1 MTPMKKFTKP
11 FEWPTKWLL
20 LASAIGSA
28 VLAIG
33 LAFISRF
40 LVTSDAYL
48 NRLSFGFTVASVIL
62 AVFIFSWTARATARR
77 LAGEVDS
84 EHLWMLASQDL
95 KSADPPSYSEWQAI
109 SIARAKGESVEAL
122 KAIFVGSW
130 KRPGPGRGARVVI
143 LDGPDIW
150 FVNSTNS
157 RYGSEGGYVATKM
170 PNGGSWDRRPSP

>member
-1 MTPMKKFTKP
+1 
-11 FEWPTKWLL
+11 
-20 LASAIGSA
+20 
-28 VLAIG
+28 
-33 LAFISRF
+33 
-40 LVTSDAYL
+40 
-48 NRLSFGFTVASVIL
+48 
-62 AVFIFSWTARATARR
+62 
-77 LAGEVDS
+77 
-84 EHLWMLASQDL
+84 MLASQDL

-130 KRPGPGRGARVVI
+130 KRPGPGRGARVVV